1 MTKTKKK
8 PRVAEQRRINMK
20 LDSRLVEWAFSYAK
34 RQGVTLTHLVET
46 HFTHLRASEEA
57 MMKEDAE
64 QI

>member
-1 MTKTKKK
+1 
-8 PRVAEQRRINMK
+8 MK
-20 LDSRLVEWAFSYAK
+20 IDARLAEWAFSFAK

-46 HFTHLRASEEA
+46 HFTRLRASEEA